1 MRRTEIVLTLLGTSA
16 VLFGQ
21 QPPPQYP
28 QQPTQ
33 QFPQQQGP
41 GAAIPEPQDQP
52 GQPVA
57 RLGVINGEASVRR
70 GDSGDWV
77 AAALN
82 APLMAGDS
90 VSVAPNG
97 SVEMQLDYANF
108 FRIGGDSEIRIS
120 QLDNGRQ
127 QVQVS
132 RGLVTWRVLRDAN
145 GANTQS
151 EISTPAVA
159 VHPLRQSEVRVEV
172 AADGSTR
179 IIVRRG
185 DAEVATQ
192 RGTER
197 VHEGNIMLVRGSADD
212 PEYQVVNAPPKDG
225 WDGFNDQR
233 DAYLERSQ
241 SNRYVSPDING
252 AEDLD
257 AYGRWGYDPAYG
269 NVWTPAVP
277 PTWAPYQNGQWVWE
291 DYYGWTWVDYDPWGW
306 APFHYG
312 SWYQRAG
319 FGWTWFPGARSGRY
333 FYRPALVGFFGFGGG
348 IGFGFG
354 NVGWVALA
362 PFEVFHPWY
371 GPGWFAGGRFGMPNR
386 VIANAN
392 IMTAFRNARAGNGVI
407 AVSAQDF
414 QRGAFR
420 NQIAVNRTQLLQGSL
435 VHGALPV
442 TPTAS
447 NLRFGDRP
455 VTAAAIPRNEAGGGQ
470 RFFSRM
476 PAAAGAQRT
485 PFTQQQA
492 SVRSAFGGSAVGGG
506 VVGRENVQTGSAQ
519 SQAGGS
525 SSWRRFGEP
534 SQSPGGSAAQA
545 RSFQPSGNPGG
556 ISSGAGGDRF
566 GSPQRS
572 SPPPAAPQ
580 QGQSRLPSVTNGSGS
595 SSYQGSSGQS
605 RALQV
610 APPIVQQ
617 RSAPGGGGGGYR
629 SAPAPSYRSAP
640 QSSGGGH
647 SSGGHSGGGHR

>member
-1 MRRTEIVLTLLGTSA
+1 
-16 VLFGQ
+16 
-21 QPPPQYP
+21 
-28 QQPTQ
+28 
-33 QFPQQQGP
+33 
-41 GAAIPEPQDQP
+41 
-52 GQPVA
+52 
-57 RLGVINGEASVRR
+57 
-70 GDSGDWV
+70 
-77 AAALN
+77 
-82 APLMAGDS
+82 
-90 VSVAPNG
+90 
-97 SVEMQLDYANF
+97 MQLDYANYL
-108 FRIGGDSEIRIS
+108 RVGGDSEIRIS

-132 RGLVTWRVLRDAN
+132 RGLVTWRVLRDSS

-159 VHPLRQSEVRVEV
+159 VHPLRLSEVRVEV
-172 AADGSTR
+172 AADGATR

-185 DAEVATQ
+185 DAEVATP

-197 VHEGNIMLVRGSADD
+197 VHEGNMMLVRGSPDD
-212 PEYQVVNAPPKDG
+212 PEYQVVSAPPKDG
-225 WDGFNDQR
+225 WDNFNDQR
-233 DAYLERSQ
+233 DAFLERAQ

-319 FGWTWFPGARSGRY
+319 FGWTWFPGVRTGHY
-333 FYRPALVGFFGFGGG
+333 FYHPGLVGFFGFGGG
-348 IGFGFG
+348 GFGVGFGFG

-371 GPGWFAGGRFGMPNR
+371 GPGWFGGRFGAPSR

-392 IMTAFRNARAGNGVI
+392 ITTAFRNARAGNGVI

-414 QRGAFR
+414 ERGSFR
-420 NQIAVNRTQLLQGSL
+420 NQIAVNRAQLLQGSL
-435 VHGALPV
+435 VRGAVPV
-442 TPTAS
+442 TPTAR
-447 NLRFGDRP
+447 NLRFSDRP
-455 VTAAAIPRNEAGGGQ
+455 VSAAAIPRNEAGGNQ

-476 PAAAGAQRT
+476 PASPAASQRT

-492 SVRSAFGGSAVGGG
+492 AVRSAFGGAGG
-506 VVGRENVQTGSAQ
+506 RQTVQTGGAP
-519 SQAGGS
+519 SQAAG

-534 SQSPGGSAAQA
+534 SPSGGASGTQPRSLQSNGGTSGGANSGGSA
-545 RSFQPSGNPGG
+545 GW
-556 ISSGAGGDRF
+556 DRF

-572 SPPPAAPQ
+572 SGPAAPQ
-580 QGQSRLPSVTNGSGS
+580 QGRSSLPPVYYGSGS

-605 RALQV
+605 RAVQV

-617 RSAPGGGGGGYR
+617 RSAP
-629 SAPAPSYRSAP
+629 APSYNSAP
-640 QSSGGGH
+640 QSSSRGGSGGGH
-647 SSGGHSGGGHR
+647 SSGGHGGGHR

>member
-1 MRRTEIVLTLLGTSA
+1 LPFYRVGMRRVPLLLTLAAT

-21 QPPPQYP
+21 QPPPQ
-28 QQPTQ
+28 
-33 QFPQQQGP
+33 FPQQQDP
-41 GAAIPEPQDQP
+41 DPQDLP

-57 RLGVINGEASVRR
+57 RLGVINGDASVRR

-77 AAALN
+77 AAIVN

-90 VSVAPNG
+90 VSVGPG
-97 SVEMQLDYANF
+97 SSAEMQLDFANF

-127 QVQVS
+127 QIQVS

-145 GANTQS
+145 GSNIQS

-159 VHPLRQSEVRVEV
+159 VHPLRLSEVRVEV
-172 AADGSTR
+172 AADGATR

-185 DAEVATQ
+185 DAEVSTP

-197 VHEGNIMLVRGSADD
+197 VHEGNMMLVRGAVDD
-212 PEYQVVNAPPKDG
+212 PEYQVVNVPPKDG
-225 WDGFNDQR
+225 WDNFNDQR

-241 SNRYVSPDING
+241 SNRYLSPDITG
-252 AEDLD
+252 GDDLD

-277 PTWAPYQNGQWVWE
+277 PTWAPYQDGQWVWE

-319 FGWTWFPGARSGRY
+319 FGWTWFPGARTGRN
-333 FYRPALVGFFGFGGG
+333 FYHPALVGFFGFGGAG
-348 IGFGFG
+348 LGVGFGFG
-354 NVGWVALA
+354 NVGWVPLA
-362 PFEVFHPWY
+362 PFEAFHPWY
-371 GPGWFAGGRFGMPNR
+371 GPGWFAGGRFGMTNR

-392 IMTAFRNARAGNGVI
+392 IMNSFRNARMGNGVT

-420 NQIAVNRTQLLQGSL
+420 NQIAVSHAQLLQGSL

-447 NLRFGDRP
+447 NLRFSDRP
-455 VTAAAIPRNEAGGGQ
+455 VAAASIPRNEAGGSQ

-476 PAAAGAQRT
+476 PAPAASAQRT
-485 PFTQQQA
+485 SFTQQQA
-492 SVRSAFGGSAVGGG
+492 AVRTAFGGAGGG
-506 VVGRENVQTGSAQ
+506 GAQ
-519 SQAGGS
+519 SQSAGSG
-525 SSWRRFGEP
+525 WRRFGEP
-534 SQSPGGSAAQA
+534 SQPQS
-545 RSFQPSGNPGG
+545 RSFQSTGGANSG
-556 ISSGAGGDRF
+556 GAGAGWDRF

-572 SPPPAAPQ
+572 SAPNDAYTRPP
-580 QGQSRLPSVTNGSGS
+580 VYYGSGS
-595 SSYQGSSGQS
+595 SSSQGSSGQS
-605 RALQV
+605 RAVQV
-610 APPIVQQ
+610 APPIVRQ
-617 RSAPGGGGGGYR
+617 RSAP
-629 SAPAPSYRSAP
+629 APAPSYRSAP
-640 QSSGGGH
+640 QSSSRGGSSGGGH
-647 SSGGHSGGGHR
+647 SSGGHGGGHR

>member
-1 MRRTEIVLTLLGTSA
+1 MRRVHIVLTLLGTSA
-16 VLFGQ
+16 ILFGQ
-21 QPPPQYP
+21 QLPP
-28 QQPTQ
+28 Q
-33 QFPQQQGP
+33 QFPQPQPPLQQGP
-41 GAAIPEPQDQP
+41 GVGPEPQDQP

-57 RLGVINGEASVRR
+57 RLGVINGDASVRR

-97 SVEMQLDYANF
+97 SAEMQLDYANYL
-108 FRIGGDSEIRIS
+108 RVGGDSEIRIS
-120 QLDNGRQ
+120 QLDNSRQ

-132 RGLVTWRVLRDAN
+132 RGLVTWRVLRDSN
-145 GANTQS
+145 GSNTQS

-159 VHPLRQSEVRVEV
+159 VHPLRLSEVRVEV
-172 AADGSTR
+172 AADGATR

-185 DAEVATQ
+185 DAEVATP

-197 VHEGNIMLVRGSADD
+197 VHEGNMMLVRGSADD
-212 PEYQVVNAPPKDG
+212 PEYQLVNAPPKDG
-225 WDGFNDQR
+225 WDNFNDQR
-233 DAYLERSQ
+233 DAFLERAQ

-291 DYYGWTWVDYDPWGW
+291 DDYGWTWVDYDPWGW

-319 FGWTWFPGARSGRY
+319 FGWTWFPGVRTGHY
-333 FYRPALVGFFGFGGG
+333 FYHPALVGFFGFGGG
-348 IGFGFG
+348 GFGVGFGFG

-362 PFEVFHPWY
+362 PFEAFHPWY
-371 GPGWFAGGRFGMPNR
+371 GPGWFGGRFGAPNR

-392 IMTAFRNARAGNGVI
+392 IMNTFRNARAGNGVI

-420 NQIAVNRTQLLQGSL
+420 NQIAVNRAQLLQGSL
-435 VHGALPV
+435 VRGAVPV

-447 NLRFGDRP
+447 NLRFSDRP
-455 VTAAAIPRNEAGGGQ
+455 VSAASIPRNEAGGSQ

-476 PAAAGAQRT
+476 PAGAASQRT

-492 SVRSAFGGSAVGGG
+492 AVRSAFGGAG
-506 VVGRENVQTGSAQ
+506 GRETV
-519 SQAGGS
+519 QAGGTPS
-525 SSWRRFGEP
+525 QAAGSGWRRFGEP
-534 SQSPGGSAAQA
+534 SPSGGASGTQP
-545 RSFQPSGNPGG
+545 RSFQPNGGTGVGANSGG
-556 ISSGAGGDRF
+556 GAGWDRF

-572 SPPPAAPQ
+572 SVPAAPQ
-580 QGQSRLPSVTNGSGS
+580 QGRSSLPPVYYGSGS

-605 RALQV
+605 RAVQV

-617 RSAPGGGGGGYR
+617 RSAP
-629 SAPAPSYRSAP
+629 APSYNSAP
-640 QSSGGGH
+640 QSSTRGGSSGGH
-647 SSGGHSGGGHR
+647 SSGGHGGGHR

>member
-1 MRRTEIVLTLLGTSA
+1 MRRFPIVITLLATSA
-16 VLFGQ
+16 ILFGQ
-21 QPPPQYP
+21 QAPQ
-28 QQPTQ
+28 Q
-33 QFPQQQGP
+33 QFPEQQP
-41 GAAIPEPQDQP
+41 GAEPQDQP

-57 RLGVINGEASVRR
+57 RLGVINGDASVRR

-97 SVEMQLDYANF
+97 SAEMQLDYADF
-108 FRIGGDSEIRIS
+108 LRIGGDSEIRIS

-132 RGLVTWRVLRDAN
+132 RGLVTWRVIRDSN

-159 VHPLRQSEVRVEV
+159 VHPLRLSEVRVEV
-172 AADGSTR
+172 AADGATR

-197 VHEGNIMLVRGSADD
+197 VHEGNMMLVRGSADD
-212 PEYQVVNAPPKDG
+212 PEYQVVNASPKDG
-225 WDGFNDQR
+225 WDNFNDQR
-233 DAYLERSQ
+233 DAYLDRSQ

-319 FGWTWFPGARSGRY
+319 FGWTWFPGVRTGRY
-333 FYRPALVGFFGFGGG
+333 FYHPALVGFFGFGGG
-348 IGFGFG
+348 FGVGFGFG

-414 QRGAFR
+414 QRGSFR
-420 NQIAVNRTQLLQGSL
+420 NQIAVNRAQLLQGSL

-442 TPTAS
+442 APTAG
-447 NLRFGDRP
+447 NLRFSDRP
-455 VTAAAIPRNEAGGGQ
+455 VSAASIPRNEAGGSQ

-476 PAAAGAQRT
+476 PASAAASQRT

-492 SVRSAFGGSAVGGG
+492 AVRSAFGGAG
-506 VVGRENVQTGSAQ
+506 GRETAQASGGQ
-519 SQAGGS
+519 SQSAASG
-525 SSWRRFGEP
+525 WRRFGEP
-534 SQSPGGSAAQA
+534 SPSAGASGTQQRSLQPNGGT
-545 RSFQPSGNPGG
+545 GG
-556 ISSGAGGDRF
+556 TNGGANSGAGAGWDRF
-566 GSPQRS
+566 GTPQRS
-572 SPPPAAPQ
+572 SAMPAAPQ
-580 QGQSRLPSVTNGSGS
+580 QGRSSLPPVYSGSGS
-595 SSYQGSSGQS
+595 SRYQGSSGQS
-605 RALQV
+605 RAVQV

-617 RSAPGGGGGGYR
+617 RSAPAPQYN
-629 SAPAPSYRSAP
+629 SAPPSSSRGG
-640 QSSGGGH
+640 SSGGGH
-647 SSGGHSGGGHR
+647 SSGGHGGGHR